1 MRININLKIYTNINK
16 KMKGVFYNL
25 TYNKINGDIINLDG
39 IDMHTITDN
48 INKIF
53 LDDFGLDFNCNRN
66 HIYNLVK
73 RPNNCNKFLKN
84 YFKVERINAL

>member
-1 MRININLKIYTNINK
+1 
-16 KMKGVFYNL
+16 
-25 TYNKINGDIINLDG
+25 
-39 IDMHTITDN
+39 MHTITDN